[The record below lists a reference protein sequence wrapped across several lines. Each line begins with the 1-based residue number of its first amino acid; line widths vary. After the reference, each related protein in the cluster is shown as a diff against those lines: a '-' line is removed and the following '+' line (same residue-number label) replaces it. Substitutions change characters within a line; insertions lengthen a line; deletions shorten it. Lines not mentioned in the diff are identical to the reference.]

1 MLDLLLKHVKDEIFG
16 CKTWSPNINYFFVDE
31 LIKNYDDL
39 VKNFKL
45 STSNIS
51 IPAMVWQDD
60 MKFLCELGHHYRYYF
75 EEKDFAKINF
85 KALLNIS
92 NARWNSRGILA
103 LLAFFFIARTLV
115 ATANSM

>member
-1 MLDLLLKHVKDEIFG
+1 M
-16 CKTWSPNINYFFVDE
+16 
-31 LIKNYDDL
+31 
-39 VKNFKL
+39 VKNFKQ

-85 KALLNIS
+85 KVLPNIS

-103 LLAFFFIARTLV
+103 LMAFILLPEHW
-115 ATANSM
+115 

>member
-1 MLDLLLKHVKDEIFG
+1 MHEIFRDN
-16 CKTWSPNINYFFVDE
+16 TLSPNINYFLF
-31 LIKNYDDL
+31 LIKNYDDF
-39 VKNFKL
+39 VKNFKQ
-45 STSNIS
+45 STSIIS

-85 KALLNIS
+85 KAHPNIS

-103 LLAFFFIARTLV
+103 LLALFYSQNIGSNYNLPVVLLLV
-115 ATANSM
+115 NG